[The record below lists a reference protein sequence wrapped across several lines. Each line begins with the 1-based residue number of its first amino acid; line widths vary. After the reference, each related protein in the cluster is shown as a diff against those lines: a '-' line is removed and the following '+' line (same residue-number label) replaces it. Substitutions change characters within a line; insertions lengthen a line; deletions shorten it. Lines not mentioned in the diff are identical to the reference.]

1 VVTVPSAVHA
11 VHYDSGL
18 RNNRSVFQ
26 VGSRTRLRLNKEKW
40 YMNGLTKRVGRVVAG
55 LLVATTALTAVAS
68 TSGAGAPVLTV
79 TPTSVHTGA
88 TLDLSGSC
96 YGDTVNY
103 GLYAG
108 TITGNTAPSGTALDT
123 GTFSMIGSTWTGT
136 LTVPGGTAPGEYTVN
151 AECVGDGSYYSNAS
165 VTVLPD
171 DTTTTVAP
179 STTAA
184 PTTTAPQPPAAAP
197 AVVAQ
202 PTYTG

>member
-1 VVTVPSAVHA
+1 MS
-11 VHYDSGL
+11 
-18 RNNRSVFQ
+18 
-26 VGSRTRLRLNKEKW
+26 K
-40 YMNGLTKRVGRVVAG
+40 GLTQRAVRISAS
-55 LLVATTALTAVAS
+55 LMMAATALVAVAS

-79 TPTSVHTGA
+79 TPTSVHAGA

-108 TITGNTAPSGTALDT
+108 TISGNTAPSGTALDT
-123 GTFSMIGSTWTGT
+123 GTFSMTGSNWTGT
-136 LTVPGGTAPGEYTVN
+136 LTVPPGTAPGEYTVN
-151 AECVGDGSYYSNAS
+151 AECVGDGSYFSNAS

-179 STTAA
+179 STTVAS
-184 PTTTAPQPPAAAP
+184 TTTAVKPAAPAAA
-197 AVVAQ
+197 AVTAK